1 MKLFRL
7 PICLLSVCWLF
18 FSCDKAEQAS
28 PPEASA
34 PSDPIFRSLS
44 SDSTGITFSNPI
56 EEDLNLNVLMYEYL
70 YNGGGVAVGDLNQD
84 GLDDIYFSANVGQ
97 NQLYLN
103 EGKLRFKDI
112 TQASGATGRPGPW
125 KTGVVLVDINGD
137 NKLDIYL
144 CHSGALMPEKRKNE
158 LFVNQGNNTD
168 GIPQF
173 KEMAEEYG
181 IASEATSTS
190 AAFFDFDLD
199 GDLDLFILN
208 HNTKSIENHDVTR
221 TKSLLKE
228 KHEAGSQLL
237 ENRNGKF
244 TEITEKAGISSS
256 SLSYGLGVS
265 VADINGDGWSDI
277 YIGNDYSM
285 PDYLYI
291 NQKNGTFRDEIQSML
306 DHVSHFSMGNDIAD
320 INNDGL
326 LDIFT
331 LDMLPEDNAR
341 QKLLLAP
348 DNFELYQ
355 LNVDRGFYYQY
366 MRNMLHVNSGDG
378 TFQEIGQLS
387 GISNTDWSWSAL
399 FTDLDLD
406 GWKDLF
412 VTNGYLRDYNNQDF
426 LKYMDN
432 YVRTAG
438 GQLKREDLLTLV
450 KSMSSSNLKNYS
462 FRNRGDLTFENV
474 STSWGIAENGN
485 SNGAA
490 YADLD
495 NDGDLDLVINNIN
508 ASAFVYENLAVQKS
522 KGNFLR
528 IELKGEGQNTIG
540 QGALVSVFS
549 GGKIQVQ
556 EQNIY
561 RGFQSS
567 VSPVM
572 IFGLGASP
580 KADSV
585 RVNWPG
591 GKVSRLIDSP
601 ANQTQ
606 TISQAEAG
614 KGRPSKLERV
624 EPLLTAAGK
633 ILIPKAN
640 AVNDFKRQPLLSFE
654 ISGNGKAMVVDDFNG
669 DGNSDIFLGGG
680 VGVSGRVLFGRAN
693 GQFGS
698 ADSTAF
704 VASAQSEDSDALSF
718 DANGDGFV
726 DLLVASGG
734 MHQFNMGDAGLQTR
748 LYLNDGKGK
757 FTLSP
762 DSLPKDAFP
771 IGSLLTV
778 DFNGDG
784 NLDIFAGGRVIPGQ
798 YPTSP
803 GARVWV
809 GDGKGNFSDQ
819 TATIAPDF
827 KGLGMIKDSGLA
839 DLNGDGQDELIV
851 VGDAM
856 PVTIFSKSADSWQD
870 VTSEYFETPQVGFWS
885 DLLIADWDKDGK
897 AELFV
902 GNHGSNSQLF
912 ASETQPLELLYK
924 DFDSNGSTDAIL
936 SYYIQGEKY
945 PSPSRDEILGQVLF
959 LKKRYLDFKS
969 FSGVKMD
976 DLFTPEERKDSK
988 SIEVNSLS
996 TTYFVLGSN
1005 GKFQSKKLPLQ
1016 AQFSPVFAATSAD
1029 LNGDG
1034 NLDLLFGGNL
1044 FDTKLKFGRYDANH
1058 GAVFLGNGAGG
1069 FEALSPLQSGL
1080 SIKGELRKIDVLGDR
1095 ILFYTKDHGIQQY
1108 TYHLS
1113 KE

>member
-7 PICLLSVCWLF
+7 PYCLLGFAWLF
-18 FSCDKAEQAS
+18 FSCDKGGQAHIQDDS
-28 PPEASA
+28 T
-34 PSDPIFRSLS
+34 PSDPIFRLLS

-84 GLDDIYFSANVGQ
+84 GLDDIYFSANVGP

-103 EGKLRFKDI
+103 EGKLKFKDI

-125 KTGVVLVDINGD
+125 TTGVVLVDINGD
-137 NKLDIYL
+137 SMLDIYL

-158 LFVNQGNNTD
+158 LFVNLGNNAE

-190 AAFFDFDLD
+190 AAFLDFDLD
-199 GDLDLFILN
+199 GDLDLFLLN
-208 HNTKSIENHDVTR
+208 HNIKSIENHDVTR
-221 TKSLLKE
+221 TQSLLKE
-228 KHEAGSQLL
+228 KHEAGSQLF
-237 ENRNGKF
+237 ENKDGKF
-244 TEITEKAGISSS
+244 VEITEKAGISSS

-265 VADINGDGWSDI
+265 VADINGDGWPDI

-291 NQKNGTFRDEIQSML
+291 NQKNGKFKDEIQSML
-306 DHVSHFSMGNDIAD
+306 DHISHFSMGNDIAD

-341 QKLLLAP
+341 QKLLLSP
-348 DNFELYQ
+348 DNFELFQ
-355 LNVDRGFYYQY
+355 LNVDRGFHHQY
-366 MRNMLHVNSGDG
+366 MRNMLHVNAGDG
-378 TFQEIGQLS
+378 TFQEVGQLS
-387 GISNTDWSWSAL
+387 GISNTDWSWAGL
-399 FTDLDLD
+399 FADLDLD

-462 FRNRGDLTFENV
+462 YRNRGDLTFEDV
-474 STSWGIAENGN
+474 SARWGIAENGN
-485 SNGAA
+485 SNGAV

-508 ASAFVYENLAVQKS
+508 APAFVYENLAVQKS
-522 KGNFLR
+522 KGNSLR
-528 IELKGEGQNTIG
+528 IKLEGEGQNTLG
-540 QGALVSVFS
+540 QGALVHVFAD
-549 GGKIQVQ
+549 GKFQVQ
-556 EQNIY
+556 EQNMY

-567 VSPVM
+567 VSPVLV
-572 IFGLGASP
+572 FGLGAST
-580 KADSV
+580 KADSILV
-585 RVNWPG
+585 RWPG
-591 GKVSRLIDSP
+591 GKVSRLIDAP

-606 TISQAEAG
+606 IISQENAEETLI
-614 KGRPSKLERV
+614 SKPNRMSV
-624 EPLLTAAGK
+624 LLTRSDN
-633 ILIPKAN
+633 IPLSKAN

-654 ISGNGKAMVVDDFNG
+654 ISGNGKAMVLEDFNG
-669 DGNSDIFLGGG
+669 DGNPDVFLGGG
-680 VGVSGRVLFGRAN
+680 AGVSGRLLFGRGN
-693 GQFGS
+693 GRFGTP
-698 ADSTAF
+698 DSTAF
-704 VASAQSEDSDALSF
+704 SPAAPSEDSDALSF
-718 DANGDGFV
+718 DTNGDGFP
-726 DLLVASGG
+726 DLLVSSGG
-734 MHQFNMGDAGLQTR
+734 MHHFVVGDARLQAR

-762 DSLPKDAFP
+762 ESLPQEAFP
-771 IGSLLTV
+771 IGSLLAV
-778 DFNGDG
+778 DFNADG
-784 NLDIFAGGRVIPGQ
+784 ILDVFVGGRAIPGQ

-803 GARVWV
+803 GARVWI
-809 GDGKGNFSDQ
+809 GDGKGRFTDQ
-819 TATIAPDF
+819 TVALAPDF
-827 KGLGMIKDSGLA
+827 KNLGMITDSGLA

-851 VGDAM
+851 VADAM
-856 PVTIFSKSADSWQD
+856 PVTVFSRSSSSWED
-870 VTSEYFETPQVGFWS
+870 VTLDYFETPQTGFWS
-885 DLLIADWDKDGK
+885 DLLIEDWDKDGK
-897 AELFV
+897 PELFV
-902 GNHGSNSQLF
+902 GNHGENSQLF
-912 ASETQPLELLYK
+912 ASEAQPLELLYK
-924 DFDSNGSTDAIL
+924 DFDSNGSTDAIMG
-936 SYYIQGEKY
+936 YYIQGEKY
-945 PSPSRDEILGQVLF
+945 PSASRDEILGQVLF

-988 SIEVNSLS
+988 SIVVNNLS
-996 TTYFVLGSN
+996 TAYFVLGSN
-1005 GKFQSKKLPLQ
+1005 GKFQTKKLPLQ
-1016 AQFSPVFAATSAD
+1016 AQFSPVFAAAAVD
-1029 LNGDG
+1029 VDGDD
-1034 NLDLLFGGNL
+1034 NLDLVFGGNL

-1058 GAVFLGNGAGG
+1058 GSVFLGDGIGG
-1069 FEALSPLQSGL
+1069 FRELSPAQSGL
-1080 SIKGELRKIDVLGDR
+1080 SIKGELRKVEVMGDR
-1095 ILFYTKDHGIQQY
+1095 ILFYIKDQGIQQY